1 MTDEERAEEYADD
14 TRIIDENTRV
24 GDDCISLVQDF
35 EGNTLDIH
43 ERIKRAFLDGFNADR
58 WHYPSKGEIPDK
70 DWSKHPANIS
80 KECWVVTKRGVGTIA
95 RWDNDYRT
103 WFENQPPHLPV
114 TEVIAW
120 QYFVPPRGVDN
131 E

>member
-1 MTDEERAEEYADD
+1 MTDEERAEKYADD

-58 WHYPSKGEIPDK
+58 WHYPSKGEYPTDDRRVLVK
-70 DWSKHPANIS
+70 LPHAENWY
-80 KECWVVTKRGVGTIA
+80 ECGSYDA
-95 RWDNDYRT
+95 DYKT
-103 WFENQPPHLPV
+103 WFFESFNWD
-114 TEVIAW
+114 EDVIAW
-120 QYFVPPRGVDN
+120 QYIIPPQ
-131 E
+131 ETTE